1 MKDHFVSTDMIV
13 SAQQL
18 RLDLGYTQQD
28 IVDEADKIG
37 MPVAMSTVKRFF
49 AKDAVN
55 HRFAVETV
63 QGIFAVLGQTNDKT
77 DGMTAPDQV
86 DFLKEI
92 IAFDRKMIA
101 DLDAKIAENMR
112 RYQEDMNNLRCTH
125 SEQIY
130 NIVSENQKKLE
141 FVKSTIEDF
150 KKQIEIK
157 DRRMDQRDTH
167 FMQQIALKDRRYDAL
182 LEKYDALLEK
192 YTTLQGKENK

>member
-1 MKDHFVSTDMIV
+1 MKDHFVSPDMIV

-28 IVDEADKIG
+28 IVDEAEKIG

-63 QGIFAVLGQTNDKT
+63 QGIFAVLGHTNDKT
-77 DGMTAPDQV
+77 AGATSPDQV

-92 IAFDRKMIA
+92 IAFDRQLIA
-101 DLDAKIAENMR
+101 DLDAKIAENQR
-112 RYQEDMNNLRCTH
+112 HYQEDLNNLRCTH

-130 NIVSENQKKLE
+130 NIVSDSQKKLE
-141 FVKSTIEDF
+141 FVKSTIEEF
-150 KKQIEIK
+150 KKQIEVK

-167 FMQQIALKDRRYDAL
+167 FMQQIDLKDRRYDDL
-182 LEKYDALLEK
+182 LKKYDALLER
-192 YTTLQGKENK
+192 YTALKELGE